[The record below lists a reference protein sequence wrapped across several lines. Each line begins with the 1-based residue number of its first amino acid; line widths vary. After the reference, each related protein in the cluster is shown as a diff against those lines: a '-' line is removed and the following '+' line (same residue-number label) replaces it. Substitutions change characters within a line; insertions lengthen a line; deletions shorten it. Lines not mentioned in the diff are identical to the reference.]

1 MDKRAIK
8 KLRIPKILSFKRLSA
23 RSLMRSVT
31 LCTQNR
37 IGPFILN
44 TAAGRSLNFFPCCH
58 LLAHSLSLTGHL
70 LLLGFDRVHKII
82 DSGKL
87 PGECIFAV
95 TG

>member
-23 RSLMRSVT
+23 RDLMRSVT

-44 TAAGRSLNFFPCCH
+44 TAAGRSLNFFP
-58 LLAHSLSLTGHL
+58 
-70 LLLGFDRVHKII
+70 
-82 DSGKL
+82 
-87 PGECIFAV
+87 
-95 TG
+95 